1 LRYDV
6 EAIADL
12 KVLHRRIEKDIT
24 KRLKEF
30 SQMGMNGTEKQLFSE
45 LAFCLLTPQSKALY
59 CWSAVECLIDSD
71 LLLKGK
77 DFEIAREIKSK
88 ARFHNQKAKN
98 IVLARALFTDLETGK
113 INVRKQF
120 ASFENVYELRDW
132 LVENIRGMGYKEA
145 SHFIRNI
152 GKGKNLAILDRHIL
166 RNLVELRVIPEI
178 PTSPSPRRY
187 TQIEAEMLRFCGYIN
202 MRMDHLDLV
211 LWYKQT
217 GEVFK

>member
-1 LRYDV
+1 V

-30 SQMGMNGTEKQLFSE
+30 SQMGMNGTEHQLFSE
-45 LAFCLLTPQSKALY
+45 LAFCLLTPQSKALF

-98 IVLARALFTDLETGK
+98 VVMARELFTDPETGK